1 MAIDR
6 ETVLHVAK
14 LAHIEIDENEVEKFA
29 KQMGEILDYV
39 EQLNEV
45 DIDNIRED
53 LKSIHVGKADLRD
66 DKPGKSLEREKILE
80 LAPEIEDIFVKVP
93 PVV

>member
-14 LAHIEIDENEVEKFA
+14 LAHIEINEKEVEKFA
-29 KQMGEILDYV
+29 KQMGEILDYI
-39 EQLNEV
+39 EQLKEV
-45 DIDNIRED
+45 DIEEVKGE
-53 LKSIHVGKADLRD
+53 LKSIHLGKADLRE

-80 LAPEIEDIFVKVP
+80 LAPEVEEIFVKVP